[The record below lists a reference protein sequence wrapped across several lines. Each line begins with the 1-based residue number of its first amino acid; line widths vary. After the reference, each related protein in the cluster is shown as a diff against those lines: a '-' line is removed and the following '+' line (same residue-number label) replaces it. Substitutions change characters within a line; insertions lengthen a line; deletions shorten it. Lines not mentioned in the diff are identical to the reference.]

1 MINVDAEVSKHKN
14 VKDRDEMTRRI
25 KEYKNLAL
33 QHANDMMAAGQ
44 YNTVAF
50 KLQEICDKLP
60 APRLKQ
66 IPTSG
71 PAAPTKTAKITKD
84 ERKRIDSDW
93 SKKTSN
99 KK

>member
-14 VKDRDEMTRRI
+14 VKDRDEMVRCI

-44 YNTVAF
+44 YNAVAF
-50 KLQEICDKLP
+50 KLQEICDKMP

-66 IPTSG
+66 IPTAG
-71 PAAPTKTAKITKD
+71 PAAATKTAKISKD
-84 ERKRIDSDW
+84 EKKRIDADW
-93 SKKTSN
+93 HKKIGN